1 MREQLL
7 DRMIRIYGFEHEV
20 VIEFARMCES
30 DNFTDKD
37 LEVIV
42 EAHEANRVGFDED
55 ENFQKKGVDKR
66 SPQWYNDYRKLR
78 KEVMTYE

>member
-1 MREQLL
+1 MWYYNYRKKQREVLKMREQLL

-42 EAHEANRVGFDED
+42 EAHEASPVGFNEDED
-55 ENFQKKGVDKR
+55 F
-66 SPQWYNDYRKLR
+66 
-78 KEVMTYE
+78 

>member
-1 MREQLL
+1 MRAQLL

-42 EAHEANRVGFDED
+42 EAHEANPIGFDED
-55 ENFQKKGVDKR
+55 EDFQKKELTSYKKHVII
-66 SPQWYNDYRKLR
+66 N
-78 KEVMTYE
+78 T